1 MKNRKIWYCVTSNR
15 YDAWDYGSTKRREAL
30 SMARRET
37 KRDGVEWVELLTIDN
52 EPDPVCLAAERI
64 K

>member
-15 YDAWDYGSTKRREAL
+15 YDAWDYGSTRRRKALVFAHKEA
-30 SMARRET
+30 
-37 KRDGVEWVELLTIDN
+37 KRDGVDWVELLTIDDGS
-52 EPDPVCLAAERI
+52 DPVCIAAERI